1 MGVHL
6 DEERL
11 RVLIAEDDAVSSK
24 LLQTL
29 LTEWDYEVIVTEDGE
44 EAWEILNHDDGPS
57 LAILDWLMPGL
68 SGPQVCRKVR
78 GNPLNRMRYL
88 ILLTRLGKKDY
99 IVKGLEAGADDYLAK
114 PFHPAELRARVQS
127 GERVV
132 RLERELR
139 ERVVDLEEAL
149 AKVHQLQ
156 GLIPICSWCKKIR
169 DDQDYWHQV
178 DAYMAKHVDVQ
189 FSHGICP
196 TCYEEVMKP
205 QIEQAKADGE
215 KEKKKKE

>member
-1 MGVHL
+1 LGVHL

-29 LTEWDYEVIVTEDGE
+29 LGEWDYEVIVTETGE
-44 EAWEILNHDDGPS
+44 EAWEILKQDDGPS

-78 GNPLNRMRYL
+78 GNPLNRMMYL

-132 RLERELR
+132 
-139 ERVVDLEEAL
+139 DLEEAL
-149 AKVHQLQ
+149 AKVQQLQ

-178 DAYMAKHVDVQ
+178 DAYVAKHVDVQ

-205 QIEQAKADGE
+205 QIEQAKSDGE
-215 KEKKKKE
+215 KEKKKKKEK

>member
-29 LTEWDYEVIVTEDGE
+29 LGEWDYEVIVTETGE
-44 EAWEILNHDDGPS
+44 EAWEILKQDDGPS

-78 GNPLNRMRYL
+78 GNPLNRMMYL

-132 RLERELR
+132 
-139 ERVVDLEEAL
+139 DLEEAL
-149 AKVHQLQ
+149 AKVQQLQ

-178 DAYMAKHVDVQ
+178 DAYVAKHVDVQ

-205 QIEQAKADGE
+205 QIEQAKSDGE
-215 KEKKKKE
+215 KEKKKKKEK

>member
-1 MGVHL
+1 M
-6 DEERL
+6 

-29 LTEWDYEVIVTEDGE
+29 LAEWNYEVIVTENGE
-44 EAWEILNHDDGPS
+44 DAWEVLKQDDGPS

-68 SGPQVCRKVR
+68 DGPQVCRKVR
-78 GNPLNRMRYL
+78 GNQLNRMMYL

-139 ERVVDLEEAL
+139 ERVVELEDAL
-149 AKVHQLQ
+149 GKVKQLQ

-178 DAYMAKHVDVQ
+178 DAYVAKHADVQ

-205 QIEQAKADGE
+205 QIEQAKSDNDE
-215 KEKKKKE
+215 K